1 MKFVR
6 IVCIALFTAVLG
18 SCGNELVEAPVKQ
31 GNQLSFR
38 LSKSSDSMG
47 DDNALD
53 EGNGGHLAYKILFYK
68 ADKADGTPSIS
79 NDDPINYE
87 NFYLVKEVEGWKSYE
102 GFVDFQFS
110 IKNENLEDYIYQ
122 LVVIATTKIKH
133 EIDFELGSEHDGKS
147 LLSELKVKRM
157 YESVNGEQVLIPLSK
172 DNYICSRQITQA
184 DINSGEVELKLQR
197 MVGQLIFDIGKYGE
211 NGPVALD
218 AEYGS
223 TLDRVY
229 NITFSIHNF
238 TESFAWFG
246 KGESVASSTKKI
258 SEETENTAIVEK
270 CSYSLSKYFSDNT
283 GYKMDWNKMPTSLN
297 GEYGIIVDSHLSAS
311 PTINDG
317 ATRIYGPYEFS
328 SSSGNLQMEMN
339 FEYYDT
345 DISPLIEKSLILR
358 LPKANS
364 KITVVPNF
372 YTYSKIK
379 IRENRI
385 IDVPVDFGDL
395 KFDNEWKNDYYE
407 E

>member
-18 SCGNELVEAPVKQ
+18 SCNNELIEVPVKQ
-31 GNQLSFR
+31 GNQLYFR

-47 DDNALD
+47 DDNAL
-53 EGNGGHLAYKILFYK
+53 EEENGGHLAYKILFYK
-68 ADKADGTPSIS
+68 ADKANGTSSIS
-79 NDDPINYE
+79 NDDPVNYE

-122 LVVIATTKIKH
+122 LVVIATTSTKH
-133 EIDFELGSEHDGKS
+133 EIDFELGPEHEGKS
-147 LLSELKVKRM
+147 LLSELKVKRV
-157 YESVNGEQVLIPLSK
+157 YESVNGEQGLIPLSK

-197 MVGQLIFDIGKYGE
+197 MVGQLIFDIGRYDE
-211 NGPVALD
+211 NSSPVALD
-218 AEYGS
+218 SEYGS

-229 NITFSIHNF
+229 NVTFSIRNF

-246 KGESVASSTKKI
+246 KGESVASSTRKI
-258 SEETENTAIVEK
+258 SEETENTATVET
-270 CSYSLSKYFSDNT
+270 CSYSLSKYFSDNSD
-283 GYKMDWNKMPTSLN
+283 YKMDWNKMPTSLN
-297 GEYGIIVDSHLSAS
+297 GEYGIIVDSHLQAF
-311 PTINDG
+311 PTINEG

-339 FEYYDT
+339 FEYYDA
-345 DISPLIEKSLILR
+345 DISPLIEKSLILH
-358 LPKANS
+358 LPQEGS
-364 KITVVPNF
+364 KMTVVPNY

-379 IRENRI
+379 IKENRI

-395 KFDNEWKNDYYE
+395 EFDNKWKNDYE
-407 E
+407 